1 MCSSKLRFGAF
12 FLSFFASC
20 LLKSV
25 FDKIEEI
32 SNRRTNMDFFK
43 LKNSP
48 PMTSETRKETVQE
61 LQLRKNFESIIQ
73 YFHSTS
79 PTEKSPYQEALK
91 AYRNVCDAADSEE
104 DLIYF
109 LTSDI
114 IFTALHT
121 TVIEELFSTII
132 ENQEYTLELIE
143 KFSEDTQSRDELI
156 NEHTTNHLLYLQNGG
171 FCEGC
176 DSCEGHQDLSHLVP
190 QWERMNLAYFTKLF
204 LEVQTIFCF
213 LERIT
218 YDLIPKYPDIALM
231 MTPNLIS
238 QTRLHLAEYISKKL
252 SEV

>member
-1 MCSSKLRFGAF
+1 
-12 FLSFFASC
+12 
-20 LLKSV
+20 
-25 FDKIEEI
+25 
-32 SNRRTNMDFFK
+32 MDFFK
-43 LKNSP
+43 AGQSHNTNSSP
-48 PMTSETRKETVQE
+48 RRESIEE

-91 AYRNVCDAADSEE
+91 AYKNVCHAAKNQEE
-104 DLIYF
+104 LIYF

-132 ENQEYTLELIE
+132 NNEEYTLELIE

-156 NEHTTNHLLYLQNGG
+156 NEHTTNHLLYIQNEGT
-171 FCEGC
+171 CEGC
-176 DSCEGHQDLSHLVP
+176 ESCEGHQDISHLVP
-190 QWERMNLAYFTKLF
+190 QWERMNLPYFTKLF

-231 MTPNLIS
+231 ITPDLIN
-238 QTRLHLAEYISKKL
+238 QTRVHLAEYINKKL